1 MATRWQTL
9 TVVSTRRTELLDITE
24 AVGRA
29 CREGDAG
36 DGLVV
41 VYCPHTTAGI
51 LIQEAEPGLLHD
63 LEGWLSRAVPS
74 DASYRHDRID
84 DNAAKPPT
92 GGRRRGERHGAS
104 ARRQARAGNLA
115 ADPVRRIGRAAPA
128 RGAGRGD
135 RVDPDKS
142 THAAFTHLSGV
153 WRS

>member
-84 DNAAKPPT
+84 DNAASHLRAVVAGASVMVPLL
-92 GGRRRGERHGAS
+92 GGRLGLGTWQRILFVELDGP
-104 ARRQARAGNLA
+104 RQRE
-115 ADPVRRIGRAAPA
+115 VQ
-128 RGAGRGD
+128 
-135 RVDPDKS
+135 V
-142 THAAFTHLSGV
+142 GV
-153 WRS
+153 IA